1 MHFYMINLIEDD
13 FMTIGERIKEI
24 RTEKGLTPKELSE
37 KSGVSYQMIGQYEKS
52 DSNLQIS
59 TLLKIANALN
69 VKITDII
76 YDDIDEDMEINKIIS
91 NSANWTE
98 ITKKVHLIKEDL

>member
-24 RTEKGLTPKELSE
+24 RTEKGLTQKELSE

-76 YDDIDEDMEINKIIS
+76 YDDIDGDMEINKIIS